1 MTPEDEFMELV
12 PLHIAQVTKQM
23 KLLAQ
28 IQTGPEEIDPV
39 LLAEYEKEKAI
50 SMQMDARF
58 RELSQIVS
66 LGK

>member
-28 IQTGPEEIDPV
+28 IQTGPEEIDPT
-39 LLAEYEKEKAI
+39 LLAEYEKEKSI

-58 RELSQIVS
+58 RELSEIVS